1 MRLRAPEPR
10 FEGRLIMYE
19 RFYGFRERPF
29 SLTPDPS
36 YLYPSRVHREALSHL
51 RYGIEG
57 HAGFTVIT
65 GEIGCGKTTLLQTLL
80 RSLDRKTSISR
91 LMNTMLD
98 SRELLEAIMLDFGLD
113 PGQGR
118 SKPYLIRD
126 LAQFLVNERKAG
138 RLALLIIDEAQNL
151 SVTALEEVRM
161 LSNFETEKSK
171 LIQIVLVGQPNL
183 RDLLA
188 RHDLEQLRQ
197 RVTVSYHIEPL
208 TAEETHAYVNH
219 RLRHASVATPLTFS
233 RPVTDLIHAHSRGV
247 ARTINVIADAV
258 LLYGYGSDKHVI
270 DLELTHEV
278 VSDLGL
284 SERTTVTTE
293 TDHAASVGH
302 AAAMAKEPAAA
313 DVLETPIDVRDLAL
327 IASAPAIDIAG
338 ADVAEV
344 TQIRPQPPA
353 STGHVRAGDMPIRK
367 VHADLPL
374 QPAAS
379 PAPASIAPVS
389 RASSSLRVP
398 VESPPPRQA
407 PPQPRSWWSRLRRR
421 GMSGEPRSAV
431 EVRIR

>member
-1 MRLRAPEPR
+1 
-10 FEGRLIMYE
+10 MYE

-65 GEIGCGKTTLLQTLL
+65 GEIGCGKTTLLQTVL

-98 SRELLEAIMLDFGLD
+98 ARELLEAIMLDFGLD
-113 PGQGR
+113 VGHGR

-126 LAQFLVNERKAG
+126 LAQFLVDERKAG

-151 SVTALEEVRM
+151 SVSALEEVRM

-183 RDLLA
+183 RDLLG

-208 TAEETHAYVNH
+208 TADETHAYINH
-219 RLRHASVATPLTFS
+219 RLRHASVAAPPLTFS
-233 RPVTDLIHAHSRGV
+233 RPVTDVIHAHSRGV

-258 LLYGYGSDKHVI
+258 LLYGYGSDKSVI

-284 SERTTVTTE
+284 SDRNAPVT
-293 TDHAASVGH
+293 
-302 AAAMAKEPAAA
+302 AAAQPRATSEVTLAESEVVP
-313 DVLETPIDVRDLAL
+313 DLAL
-327 IASAPAIDIAG
+327 AGSAQAIDVFPAEGSQAGQIQLHPGPAAVHAG
-338 ADVAEV
+338 AA
-344 TQIRPQPPA
+344 
-353 STGHVRAGDMPIRK
+353 DMPIRK

-374 QPAAS
+374 QAPVAPS
-379 PAPASIAPVS
+379 PVATTPVS
-389 RASSSLRVP
+389 RGIPSHRVLTEAP
-398 VESPPPRQA
+398 TIQA
-407 PPQPRSWWSRLRRR
+407 PPQSRSWWSRLRR
-421 GMSGEPRSAV
+421 GISGQPRSAV
-431 EVRIR
+431 EV

>member
-1 MRLRAPEPR
+1 MRSPAAGPSL
-10 FEGRLIMYE
+10 EGRLIMYE

-80 RSLDRKTSISR
+80 RSIDRKTSISR

-126 LAQFLVNERKAG
+126 LAQFLVNERQAG

-151 SVTALEEVRM
+151 SVSALEEVRM

-219 RLRHASVATPLTFS
+219 RLRHASIGAPLTFP
-233 RPVTDLIHAHSRGV
+233 RQVTDVIHAHSRGV
-247 ARTINVIADAV
+247 ARMINVIADAV
-258 LLYGYGSDKHVI
+258 LLYGYGSDKRVI
-270 DLELTHEV
+270 DLELTNEV
-278 VSDLGL
+278 VNDLGL
-284 SERTTVTTE
+284 DGQAPSN
-293 TDHAASVGH
+293 TDTLRPADTPRPAGSS
-302 AAAMAKEPAAA
+302 AMASAV
-313 DVLETPIDVRDLAL
+313 DVQ
-327 IASAPAIDIAG
+327 
-338 ADVAEV
+338 DVALLRSPLATDGV
-344 TQIRPQPPA
+344 GVHSPAPIQIRPEPMAAVQLQTEDIPL
-353 STGHVRAGDMPIRK
+353 GK

-374 QPAAS
+374 QAPAAPPLIARIS
-379 PAPASIAPVS
+379 PSHRVLAEAP
-389 RASSSLRVP
+389 
-398 VESPPPRQA
+398 PPPR
-407 PPQPRSWWSRLRRR
+407 PEGWWTRFRR
-421 GMSGEPRSAV
+421 GVSGRPRPAV
-431 EVRIR
+431 EV

>member
-1 MRLRAPEPR
+1 
-10 FEGRLIMYE
+10 MYE

-65 GEIGCGKTTLLQTLL
+65 GEIGCGKTTLLQSLL
-80 RSLDRKTSISR
+80 RSIDRKTSISR

-113 PGQGR
+113 PGHGR

-126 LAQFLVNERKAG
+126 LAQFLVEERKAG

-151 SVTALEEVRM
+151 SVPALEEIRM

-208 TAEETHAYVNH
+208 TADETHAYVNH
-219 RLRHASVATPLTFS
+219 RLRHASVGAPLTFS
-233 RPVTDLIHAHSRGV
+233 RPVTDVIHAHSRGV
-247 ARTINVIADAV
+247 ARTINVISDAV
-258 LLYGYGSDKHVI
+258 LLYGYGSDKRVI
-270 DLELTHEV
+270 DLELTNEV
-278 VSDLGL
+278 VTDLGL
-284 SERTTVTTE
+284 NDRQAPS
-293 TDHAASVGH
+293 S
-302 AAAMAKEPAAA
+302 PAADAPRAEASTSSTPAHTSLA
-313 DVLETPIDVRDLAL
+313 DAVDLAEVAL
-327 IASAPAIDIAG
+327 AGSPLALDIDGAGSAVP
-338 ADVAEV
+338 
-344 TQIRPQPPA
+344 
-353 STGHVRAGDMPIRK
+353 
-367 VHADLPL
+367 VHSDLPL
-374 QPAAS
+374 QAAVV
-379 PAPASIAPVS
+379 APVS
-389 RASSSLRVP
+389 LSPTHRVLG
-398 VESPPPRQA
+398 EAAPPR
-407 PPQPRSWWSRLRRR
+407 PEGWWARFRR
-421 GMSGEPRSAV
+421 GVSGHPRSAV
-431 EVRIR
+431 EA

>member
-1 MRLRAPEPR
+1 MTRFPEAGHSS
-10 FEGRLIMYE
+10 EGRLIMYE

-65 GEIGCGKTTLLQTLL
+65 GEIGCGKTTLLQTVL
-80 RSLDRKTSISR
+80 RSIDRKTSIAR

-98 SRELLEAIMLDFGLD
+98 SRDLLEAIMLDFGLD

-151 SVTALEEVRM
+151 SVSALEEVRM

-183 RDLLA
+183 RDLLS

-197 RVTVSYHIEPL
+197 RVTVTYHMEAL
-208 TAEETHAYVNH
+208 TAVETHAYVNH
-219 RLRHASVATPLTFS
+219 RLRHASVGVPLTFS
-233 RPVTDLIHAHSRGV
+233 RPVTDIIHAHSRGV

-258 LLYGYGSDKHVI
+258 LLYGYGSDKRVI
-270 DLELTHEV
+270 DLELTNEV

-284 SERTTVTTE
+284 M
-293 TDHAASVGH
+293 DAQ
-302 AAAMAKEPAAA
+302 
-313 DVLETPIDVRDLAL
+313 TPSAGDARPP
-327 IASAPAIDIAG
+327 APA
-338 ADVAEV
+338 
-344 TQIRPQPPA
+344 PQPPA
-353 STGHVRAGDMPIRK
+353 AAATALSVGVQEVALIGSGAAIDLARAELSAPIQIRPEPAPIHVPPGDIRPVK
-367 VHADLPL
+367 SHADLL
-374 QPAAS
+374 LHAPAA
-379 PAPASIAPVS
+379 PAPVS
-389 RASSSLRVP
+389 RVNPSLQFP
-398 VESPPPRQA
+398 SEA
-407 PPQPRSWWSRLRRR
+407 PARR
-421 GMSGEPRSAV
+421 GGWWTRVRREVSERSRSAV
-431 EVRIR
+431 EALKTQVTNS

>member
-1 MRLRAPEPR
+1 
-10 FEGRLIMYE
+10 MYE

-65 GEIGCGKTTLLQTLL
+65 GEIGCGKTTLLQTVL

-98 SRELLEAIMLDFGLD
+98 ARELLEAIMLDFGLD
-113 PGQGR
+113 VGHGR

-126 LAQFLVNERKAG
+126 LAQFLVEERKAG

-151 SVTALEEVRM
+151 SVPALEEVRM

-183 RDLLA
+183 RDLLG

-208 TAEETHAYVNH
+208 TADETHAYVNH
-219 RLRHASVATPLTFS
+219 RLRHASVAAPPLTFS
-233 RPVTDLIHAHSRGV
+233 RPVTDVIHAHSRGV

-258 LLYGYGSDKHVI
+258 LLYGYGADKRVI

-284 SERTTVTTE
+284 SERTAPVAAAPQPPPAVE
-293 TDHAASVGH
+293 AASP
-302 AAAMAKEPAAA
+302 PAGEA
-313 DVLETPIDVRDLAL
+313 VQDLAL
-327 IASAPAIDIAG
+327 AVSTAIDLFPPEDAQT
-338 ADVAEV
+338 A
-344 TQIRPQPPA
+344 QIRLQPE
-353 STGHVRAGDMPIRK
+353 TGTVHTGAAEMPIRK

-374 QPAAS
+374 QPSASSARSSPISISHAAS
-379 PAPASIAPVS
+379 SHRVS
-389 RASSSLRVP
+389 
-398 VESPPPRQA
+398 VETPPPLQA
-407 PPQPRSWWSRLRRR
+407 PPQSRSWWSRLRR
-421 GMSGEPRSAV
+421 GISGQPRSAV
-431 EVRIR
+431 EV

>member
-1 MRLRAPEPR
+1 MTRFPEAGHSS
-10 FEGRLIMYE
+10 EGRLIMYE

-65 GEIGCGKTTLLQTLL
+65 GEIGCGKTTLLQTVL
-80 RSLDRKTSISR
+80 RSIDRKTSIAR

-98 SRELLEAIMLDFGLD
+98 SRDLLEAIMLDFGLD

-151 SVTALEEVRM
+151 SVSALEEVRM

-183 RDLLA
+183 RDLLS

-197 RVTVSYHIEPL
+197 RVTVTYHMEAL
-208 TAEETHAYVNH
+208 TAVETHAYVNH
-219 RLRHASVATPLTFS
+219 RLRHASVGTPLTFS
-233 RPVTDLIHAHSRGV
+233 RPVTDVIHAHSRGV

-258 LLYGYGSDKHVI
+258 LLYGYGSDKRVI
-270 DLELTHEV
+270 DLELTNEV
-278 VSDLGL
+278 VSDLGMIDAQPP
-284 SERTTVTTE
+284 S
-293 TDHAASVGH
+293 
-302 AAAMAKEPAAA
+302 AA
-313 DVLETPIDVRDLAL
+313 DDARPP
-327 IASAPAIDIAG
+327 APA
-338 ADVAEV
+338 
-344 TQIRPQPPA
+344 PQPPA
-353 STGHVRAGDMPIRK
+353 AAAPALSVGAPEVAPIGSGAAINLARAEFSAPIQIRPEPGAPIHVPPGDIRPVK
-367 VHADLPL
+367 SHADLPL
-374 QPAAS
+374 QAPAA
-379 PAPASIAPVS
+379 PAPVS
-389 RASSSLRVP
+389 LVSPSLQFPSEASARPEGWWTKVRREVSG
-398 VESPPPRQA
+398 
-407 PPQPRSWWSRLRRR
+407 RS
-421 GMSGEPRSAV
+421 RSAV
-431 EVRIR
+431 EALKTQVTNS